1 MAKAKKK
8 KTATKKT
15 ARAKAP
21 AKKASKRKP
30 NLAFMKPMQ
39 PSLALAE
46 VVGAK
51 ALPRTQVIKKLWEY
65 IKKRNLQDPNNR
77 RNIRA
82 DETLAKIFNG
92 KKVVSMF
99 EMTKLVNKQ
108 LSA

>member
-8 KTATKKT
+8 TTKKT
-15 ARAKAP
+15 ARAKTT
-21 AKKASKRKP
+21 KKTSKRKP
-30 NLAFMKPMQ
+30 NAAFMAPMQ
-39 PSLALAE
+39 PSTALAQ
-46 VVGAK
+46 VVGTK

-65 IKKRNLQDPNNR
+65 IKRRNLQDPNNR

-99 EMTKLVNKQ
+99 EMTKLVNKN

>member
-8 KTATKKT
+8 TTAKKT
-15 ARAKAP
+15 TRAKAP
-21 AKKASKRKP
+21 AKKATKRKP

-46 VVGAK
+46 VVGSK

-82 DETLAKIFNG
+82 DEVLAKIFNG